1 MSIETPEQLEGLR
14 RAGAVVAEVLRVL
27 EAAVRPGVTTGEL
40 DGLAAETM
48 AAHGARSGPII
59 TYRYPGAVCLSVDD
73 EVVHGIPGHRVLR
86 EGELI
91 TLDVAL
97 ELDGYHADAATT
109 VAVGAAD
116 AAAQRLQA
124 AARVALRA
132 GIRAVRPGA
141 TLREV
146 GAAIER
152 VTEARGFHVVPELH
166 GHGIGRAMH
175 EDPAVYNWPDPE
187 GTLTLT
193 EGLVFTIEP
202 MIVAGS
208 PAIYVDRD
216 GWTVRT
222 RDHSRSAHEEHTVV
236 VGPEGAQ
243 VLTAAT

>member
-1 MSIETPEQLEGLR
+1 VSIETPEQLEGLR

-40 DGLAAETM
+40 DRLAAETM
-48 AAHGARSGPII
+48 AARGARSGPIL

-73 EVVHGIPGHRVLR
+73 EVVHGIPGDRALR

-109 VAVGAAD
+109 VAVAEAD
-116 AAAQRLQA
+116 GTARRLMA
-124 AARVALRA
+124 AARAALQA
-132 GIRAVRPGA
+132 GIRAARPGA
-141 TLREV
+141 TLRDV
-146 GAAIER
+146 GAAVQR

-175 EDPAVYNWPDPE
+175 EEPAVYNWPDPE

-208 PAIYVDRD
+208 PAVFVDRD
-216 GWTVRT
+216 GWTIRT

-236 VGPEGAQ
+236 VGAEGAE
-243 VLTAAT
+243 VLTVA

>member
-1 MSIETPEQLEGLR
+1 
-14 RAGAVVAEVLRVL
+14 
-27 EAAVRPGVTTGEL
+27 
-40 DGLAAETM
+40 
-48 AAHGARSGPII
+48 
-59 TYRYPGAVCLSVDD
+59 VCLSVDD

-124 AARVALRA
+124 AARAALRA

-193 EGLVFTIEP
+193 EGLAFTIEP

-236 VGPEGAQ
+236 VGAEGAQ